1 MQLTISLVAPIYGV
15 EKYIQKFADSALGQT
30 YPFIQFVFV
39 NDGTKDASIQVLNSV
54 IDKDYAHLRDR
65 ITIVNKENAGLPAA
79 RKTGMEYVTGDYVW
93 HVDPDDWL
101 EKDAVQK
108 IADCIKS
115 KNYPDLI
122 YFDLYKEYPDKT
134 KVKKQKDFSIEEK
147 DEYIRSMYNHH
158 SYGCVWNKCVK
169 RSLYLKNKVYFSKY
183 TYAEDIYLS
192 SQLVGYAGSI
202 THLSEHLYHYRKGN
216 PNAITKGNRK
226 RRRGEYALNF
236 IDMYLKFKDLP
247 KENNPVAA
255 IFDDMLMQAGWYSLR
270 YNLGLFNS
278 YPWLVE
284 QVRMIRLKSGT
295 DVWIPA
301 QIITKLYTY
310 LYI

>member
-108 IADCIKS
+108 IAD
-115 KNYPDLI
+115 
-122 YFDLYKEYPDKT
+122 
-134 KVKKQKDFSIEEK
+134 
-147 DEYIRSMYNHH
+147 
-158 SYGCVWNKCVK
+158 
-169 RSLYLKNKVYFSKY
+169 
-183 TYAEDIYLS
+183 
-192 SQLVGYAGSI
+192 
-202 THLSEHLYHYRKGN
+202 
-216 PNAITKGNRK
+216 
-226 RRRGEYALNF
+226 
-236 IDMYLKFKDLP
+236 
-247 KENNPVAA
+247 
-255 IFDDMLMQAGWYSLR
+255 
-270 YNLGLFNS
+270 
-278 YPWLVE
+278 
-284 QVRMIRLKSGT
+284 
-295 DVWIPA
+295 
-301 QIITKLYTY
+301 
-310 LYI
+310 

>member
-202 THLSEHLYHYRKGN
+202 AHLSEHLYHYRKGN

-270 YNLGLFNS
+270 YNLGLFKSN
-278 YPWLVE
+278 PWLAE
-284 QVRMIRLKSGT
+284 QVRMIRLKSGS

>member
-202 THLSEHLYHYRKGN
+202 AHLSEHLYHYRKGN

-270 YNLGLFNS
+270 YNLGLFKS
-278 YPWLVE
+278 YPWLAE

>member
-202 THLSEHLYHYRKGN
+202 AHLSEHLYHYRKGN

-270 YNLGLFNS
+270 YNLGLFKS
-278 YPWLVE
+278 YPWLAE
-284 QVRMIRLKSGT
+284 QVRNIRLKSGT

>member
-115 KNYPDLI
+115 KNNPDLI

-202 THLSEHLYHYRKGN
+202 AHLSEHLYHYRKGN

-270 YNLGLFNS
+270 YNLGLFKS
-278 YPWLVE
+278 YPWLAE
-284 QVRMIRLKSGT
+284 QVRNIRLKSGT

>member
-65 ITIVNKENAGLPAA
+65 ITIVNKENTGLPAA

-202 THLSEHLYHYRKGN
+202 AHLSEHLYHYRKGN

-270 YNLGLFNS
+270 YNLGLFKS
-278 YPWLVE
+278 YPWLAE
-284 QVRMIRLKSGT
+284 QVRNIRLKSGT